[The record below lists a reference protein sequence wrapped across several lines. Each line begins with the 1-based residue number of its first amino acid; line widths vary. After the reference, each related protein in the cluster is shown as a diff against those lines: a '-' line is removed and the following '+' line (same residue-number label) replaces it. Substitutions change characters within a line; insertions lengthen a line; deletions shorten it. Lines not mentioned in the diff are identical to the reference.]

1 MNSDRRE
8 ARRTHQTLPIRAIS
22 ANMARSNTTTHAF
35 WQDAHK
41 EYDIIFMQEPW
52 WEDLP
57 RGARG
62 SVHDGGGWSC
72 VLPIQPVKP
81 SDRPRVLTYVR
92 KRKGLSVVPRYDIL
106 QDLDAQ
112 AVEVRNTGRPPI
124 LVVNVYNE
132 HPLCTAD
139 GAHDL
144 DARRRLPTMVN
155 RVLQGRIA
163 ERLPRGT
170 EIIWVG
176 DYNLHHPAWE
186 TAQGGNKASRELYD
200 WMQEHQYTL
209 LNQPDEWTHFPRNGG
224 TRSVLD
230 LMFVNATAA
239 RKDTAKHF
247 CVDPEATASDHA
259 ALRWS
264 LNPAL
269 EAVDNTFGEQWNW
282 KKADVEAF
290 KQSLSAALE
299 DRKDIFDTL
308 TPDHNPPTEL
318 ELDAAAGA
326 LQDAFDIA
334 SNAAVPRRKDS
345 TCARDFWDADLDAAK
360 ATASAAKAAYAYASS
375 ARLEQ
380 EATEDDGDDER
391 PSLRN
396 TAIHTAR
403 RLKRL
408 VQKKKAM
415 FYAEK
420 LKGATAKGMWDAL
433 KMTRG
438 RREYP
443 SPPMDQGPDQP
454 RATEHAD
461 KCRALRNTLFAPPP
475 DLGHRMPDLTQPQE
489 NAIAFD
495 DVTRAEVRQAL
506 FAPDPDKAPGPRGTP
521 NRALRWAWD
530 VASDVMYHLIA
541 HCARKG
547 YHPQPWR
554 DTISVGLRKMGK
566 PDYGKARAWRLIQC
580 EDNMGKALESV
591 EATRIAWYAQR
602 LGIFADTQFGGVP
615 GRSVE
620 DAAHTFAHDVET
632 AARAGLITSS
642 LTFDITGYFD
652 RVSHPRLITVMRDAG
667 MPSEV
672 VRWVAS
678 FLSNRR
684 TAIRLDGETGPM
696 EAVTTGIP
704 QGSPVSPVLAAIFS
718 RTLDIRIAEAAPL
731 LRQMQQQADQALE
744 GRLIMY
750 VDDGKLYV
758 SSRSMS
764 SNTWHLRA
772 LYKVARE
779 WARAEGLELDDA
791 KQDAMHY
798 TGHLRKIDGQWLKD
812 LERPS
817 LYLPNNAGGN
827 TVLQP
832 TDSYR
837 WLGIFWDP
845 KLRFESHVRR
855 MMERGHSSVTALH
868 MLGNSVRGLR
878 PTHLRTLHMACT
890 MSILTFGASVWYTGE
905 RQKTLVEKLSMP
917 LRRAMRQIT
926 GAFRSTP
933 VDILHLE
940 SSLPPLDIHLERRR
954 NAAATRMMRMP
965 RSHAVIQRLGNRW
978 TGGTG
983 CSNPPPMTPRQA
995 AADQTRLQRL
1005 AALGRP
1011 DGERTDTG
1019 QDAPWQVWT
1028 DDARW
1033 RGRAIA
1039 IPKPD
1044 SETKRTATLAHE
1056 RKIAQ
1061 LKTDSRAVVVY
1072 TDGSLLDGVAG
1083 AGYVIM
1089 YRGRVV
1095 SKRAIGLGRCADVYD
1110 GELFALQCAARPA
1123 FGFALGLPISGAHVY
1138 FFADND
1144 AAVRCILARAPRAGQ
1159 HHSVV
1164 FTDTAE
1170 AFLNMDDTLRLT
1182 VEWVPG
1188 HEGIF
1193 GQEISDE
1200 MAKAGTILPSSL
1212 PHSLTLTRAARNATK
1227 QAAAAWTER
1236 WHLQARRNAFAPA
1249 DRFPPSLRPTPHL
1262 QILDKRTLARL
1273 VQCRSGH
1280 AFTGEYNRA
1289 VNKPERG
1296 LACTCGRALQTRDH
1310 LLVECP
1316 DLEQYRYHLRNAS
1329 PALHI
1334 PTLLGTRE
1342 GIRATSKFIAH
1353 SGAFS
1358 HPTAVAPEEE

>member
-1 MNSDRRE
+1 MP
-8 ARRTHQTLPIRAIS
+8 LP
-22 ANMARSNTTTHAF
+22 
-35 WQDAHK
+35 
-41 EYDIIFMQEPW
+41 
-52 WEDLP
+52 L
-57 RGARG
+57 
-62 SVHDGGGWSC
+62 
-72 VLPIQPVKP
+72 
-81 SDRPRVLTYVR
+81 
-92 KRKGLSVVPRYDIL
+92 VVPRYDIL

-144 DARRRLPTMVN
+144 DARRRLPTTVN
-155 RVLQGRIA
+155 RILQGRIA
-163 ERLPRGT
+163 ERLPRGM
-170 EIIWVG
+170 EIMWVG
-176 DYNLHHPAWE
+176 DFNLHHPSWE
-186 TAQGGNKASRELYD
+186 TAQAGNEASNKLYE
-200 WMQEHQYTL
+200 WMQEHQYIL
-209 LNQPDEWTHFPRNGG
+209 LNKPDEWMHFPRNGG
-224 TRSVLD
+224 ARSVLD
-230 LMFVNATAA
+230 LMFVNPAA
-239 RKDTAKHF
+239 SREDTAKQF
-247 CVDPEATASDHA
+247 CVDPTATASDHA
-259 ALRWS
+259 ALRWT
-264 LNPAL
+264 LDPAL
-269 EAVDNTFGEQWNW
+269 EAVDNVYGELWNW
-282 KKADVEAF
+282 KKADVEVF
-290 KQSLSAALE
+290 KRSLIVALR
-299 DRKDIFDTL
+299 DLKATFDPL
-308 TPDHNPPTEL
+308 APDHEAPTET
-318 ELDAAAGA
+318 ELDAAAEA

-334 SNAAVPRRKDS
+334 SDAAVPRRRDS
-345 TCARDFWDADLDAAK
+345 TRARDFWDADLDAAK
-360 ATASAAKAAYAYASS
+360 AAATAAKAAYAYASNT
-375 ARLEQ
+375 RLDQ
-380 EATEDDGDDER
+380 EAEEDDGDEER
-391 PSLRN
+391 LSLRN
-396 TAIHTAR
+396 LVKHTAH

-408 VQKKKAM
+408 VQRKKAA

-420 LKGATAKGMWDAL
+420 LKGATTKGMWDAL

-454 RATEHAD
+454 KVTEHAD

-489 NAIAFD
+489 DALAFEE
-495 DVTRAEVRQAL
+495 VSRAEVQRAL

-530 VASDVMYHLIA
+530 VASDTMYRLIA
-541 HCARKG
+541 SCAQKG

-554 DTISVGLRKMGK
+554 DTVSVGLRKPGK

-632 AARAGLITSS
+632 AARAGLVTSS

-652 RVSHPRLITVMRDAG
+652 QVSHPRLITVMREAG

-678 FLSNRR
+678 FLTNRR
-684 TAIRLDGETGPM
+684 TAIRLDGQTGPM
-696 EAVTTGIP
+696 EAVMTGIP

-718 RTLDIRIAEAAPL
+718 RTLDKRITDAAPML
-731 LRQMQQQADQALE
+731 QRMQQASDHATE

-758 SSRSMS
+758 ASRSMS
-764 SNTWHLRA
+764 GNAWHLRA
-772 LYKVARE
+772 LYIVARQ
-779 WARAEGLELDDA
+779 WARDEGLELDDA

-798 TGHLRKIDGQWLKD
+798 TGHMRKLDGQWLKD
-812 LERPS
+812 MERPS

-832 TDSYR
+832 TESYR
-837 WLGIFWDP
+837 WLGIYWDP
-845 KLRFESHVRR
+845 KLRFDAHVRR
-855 MMERGHSSVTALH
+855 MTERGHSSVTALQ
-868 MLGNSVRGLR
+868 MLGNSIRGLR
-878 PTHLRTLHMACT
+878 PAHLRTLHMACT
-890 MSILTFGASVWYTGE
+890 MSILTFGTSVWYTGK

-926 GAFRSTP
+926 GAFRTTP

-954 NAAATRMMRMP
+954 VAATRRLMRMP
-965 RSHAVIQRLGNRW
+965 KNHAVIQRLGNRW
-978 TGGTG
+978 TGDAT
-983 CSNPPPMTPRQA
+983 CDNPPPMTPHEG
-995 AADQTRLQRL
+995 AADQTRLQCL

-1011 DGERTDTG
+1011 DGERTNPTL
-1019 QDAPWQVWT
+1019 DAPWRVWT
-1028 DDARW
+1028 EDTRW
-1033 RGRAIA
+1033 AGRACTV
-1039 IPKPD
+1039 PKPE
-1044 SETKRTATLAHE
+1044 SETKRTAAVTHE

-1061 LKTDSRAVVVY
+1061 LKSDRRAVVVY

-1089 YRGRVV
+1089 HGGRVV
-1095 SKRAIGLGRCADVYD
+1095 SKRAIGLGRSADVYD
-1110 GELFALQCAARPA
+1110 GELFALQCAAGPA
-1123 FGFALGLPISGAHVY
+1123 FGFALSLPTPGAHVY

-1144 AAVRCILARAPRAGQ
+1144 AAIRCILSRAPRAGQ

-1170 AFLNMDDTLRLT
+1170 AFLTLDDTLRLT

-1188 HEGIF
+1188 HEGIY
-1193 GQEISDE
+1193 GQDISDE
-1200 MAKAGTILPSSL
+1200 MAKAGTTLPSAL
-1212 PHSLTLTRAARNATK
+1212 PHTLTLTRAARDATK
-1227 QAAAAWTER
+1227 QAAATWTER
-1236 WHLQARRNAFAPA
+1236 WRAQTRRNAFAPA
-1249 DRFPPSLRPTPHL
+1249 DRIPPSLRPTPHL
-1262 QILDKRTLARL
+1262 QALDKRTLARL

-1289 VNKPERG
+1289 MNKPERG
-1296 LACTCGRALQTRDH
+1296 LACTCGQALQTRDH
-1310 LLVECP
+1310 MLVDCP
-1316 DLEQYRYHLRNAS
+1316 EFEGQRHHLRNAS
-1329 PALHI
+1329 PSLHI

-1342 GIRATSKFIAH
+1342 GISATSKFIAH
-1353 SGAFS
+1353 SGAFR
-1358 HPTAVAPEEE
+1358 HPTAVAPEP